1 MPAPLLSVM
10 GAAKSF
16 GAAPLFTNISLH
28 ISDGERLGVIGPN
41 GSGKSTLL
49 KIMAGTLAPDTGTRT
64 VRKLTRVAYVPQEP
78 EFPAGVTTGRVL
90 EEALSAP
97 DMPAAER
104 LAAVGITL
112 GKAGFADGSAAVDTL
127 SGGWKRRLSIARELI
142 RNPDV
147 LLLDEPTNHLDLEG
161 ILWLEKLLRA
171 APFAAVVVSHDRY
184 FLENAAT
191 AVAEINR
198 VYPDGLFRTQGNYA
212 DFLEKREAFL
222 EAQSEQQAALANRVR
237 REVEWLRRG
246 PKARTGKSR
255 ARIDAAHELMGELA
269 EVSARNAKA
278 TTRIDFTSSGRQ
290 TRKLVRAEAIS
301 KQLGGRQLF
310 RGLSFGLSP
319 GMRLGLAGPNG
330 SGKTTLLR
338 VLKGEIEADAG
349 TVERA
354 DGLRVVYFDQG
365 REQLDPAAT
374 LGEGLGAHGD
384 SVIYRGRAIHIAGW
398 AKRFL
403 FRPEQLDTPVGRFS
417 GGERARIIIAR
428 LMLQPADVLLLD
440 EPTNDL
446 DIPTLEVLE
455 ESLMDF
461 AGATGAGDARP
472 LHARSRGHRGSRVG
486 RRRRCGSLRGLLAM
500 GTGAGRETCARRE
513 GNAPASSRR
522 RCIAAK
528 ETRVSGS
535 ARVGT
540 DGRKDSGSRAG
551 TRSRARGTAGA
562 GGGLRCVGF
571 AAALCGDPGG
581 GSRGGEAVRALG
593 GAGGQGASTIA
604 GTIEGSCDSLSRYSL
619 PAFWPAP
626 RKPRITMW

>member
-1 MPAPLLSVM
+1 MPAPLLSVT
-10 GAAKSF
+10 GAGKSF
-16 GAAPLFTNISLH
+16 GAAPLFSNIS
-28 ISDGERLGVIGPN
+28 IYVCEGARLGLIGPN

-49 KIMAGTLAPDTGTRT
+49 KIMAGLLEPDTGTRT

-78 EFPAGVTTGRVL
+78 EFATGMSTGQVL
-90 EEALSAP
+90 QEAL
-97 DMPAAER
+97 AER
-104 LAAVGITL
+104 GAREGLDEAERAAAVGVTL
-112 GKAGFADGSAAVDTL
+112 GKAGFADGSGAVESL

-161 ILWLEKLLRA
+161 ILWLEKLLEA
-171 APFAAVVVSHDRY
+171 AAFAVVVVSHDRY

-191 AVAEINR
+191 EVAEINR
-198 VYPDGLFRTQGNYA
+198 AYPDGMFRAEGAYA

-255 ARIDAAHELMGELA
+255 ARVDAAHALMGELA

-278 TTRIDFTSSGRQ
+278 ATRIDFTSSGRQ
-290 TRKLVRAEAIS
+290 TRKLIRADAIS
-301 KQLGGRQLF
+301 KRLGGRELF
-310 RGLSFGLSP
+310 RDLRFSLSP

-338 VLKGEIEADAG
+338 VLKGEMEADAG

-354 DGLRVVYFDQG
+354 EGLRIVYFDQG
-365 REQLDPAAT
+365 REQLNPLAP
-374 LGEGLGAHGD
+374 LREGLGAHGD
-384 SVIYRGRAIHIAGW
+384 SVIYRERAIHIAGW

-403 FRPEQLDTPVGRFS
+403 FRADQLDTPVGRFS

-455 ESLMDF
+455 ESLTDF
-461 AGATGAGDARP
+461 AGALVLVTHDRYMLDRVSTVVLGLDGEGGAEVFADYSQWEQARVAKP
-472 LHARSRGHRGSRVG
+472 AR
-486 RRRRCGSLRGLLAM
+486 
-500 GTGAGRETCARRE
+500 
-513 GNAPASSRR
+513 
-522 RCIAAK
+522 IAAK
-528 ETRVSGS
+528 PVRIEDRRADRPEAYPT
-535 ARVGT
+535 
-540 DGRKDSGSRAG
+540 GSRKKLAYLE
-551 TRSRARGTAGA
+551 AREWERMEQRILEAEQTLEAA
-562 GGGLRCVGF
+562 R
-571 AAALCGDPGG
+571 AALQAPEVVSDPFGLQQ
-581 GSRGGEAVRALG
+581 RYAEMQAAEAEVEKLYARWAELEMK
-593 GAGGQGASTIA
+593 GQ
-604 GTIEGSCDSLSRYSL
+604 
-619 PAFWPAP
+619 
-626 RKPRITMW
+626 